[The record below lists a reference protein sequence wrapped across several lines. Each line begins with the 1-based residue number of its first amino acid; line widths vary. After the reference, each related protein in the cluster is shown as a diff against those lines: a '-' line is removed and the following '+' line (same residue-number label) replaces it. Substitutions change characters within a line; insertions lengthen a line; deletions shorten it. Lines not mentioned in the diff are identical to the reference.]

1 MYILRLKRKRTK
13 RKRNRSLQLN
23 EKPFKAVEQDHFTR
37 CKGIRTP
44 IKFLSCGITNLG
56 NLSCGT
62 GILGFGIRNPTNN
75 QNPESKFHWLQ
86 NPVPGIW
93 NHGVEYRI
101 QGSDILT
108 WGEPQKPSLTWNWT
122 VNFVMTGQQLI
133 CHFRVPKTLTFE
145 MRPSAQ
151 PFLWKWVLFT

>member
-1 MYILRLKRKRTK
+1 MYILRLKRKKTK

-37 CKGIRTP
+37 CKGIRIP

-75 QNPESKFHWLQ
+75 QNPG
-86 NPVPGIW
+86 NPSSTDS
-93 NHGVEYRI
+93 RI
-101 QGSDILT
+101 QYLESGITAWNTGSKARI
-108 WGEPQKPSLTWNWT
+108 SLHGANLK
-122 VNFVMTGQQLI
+122 NQ
-133 CHFRVPKTLTFE
+133 
-145 MRPSAQ
+145 A
-151 PFLWKWVLFT
+151 

>member
-44 IKFLSCGITNLG
+44 IKFLSCEITNLG

-62 GILGFGIRNPTNN
+62 GIQVPLT
-75 QNPESKFHWLQ
+75 PES
-86 NPVPGIW
+86 
-93 NHGVEYRI
+93 
-101 QGSDILT
+101 S
-108 WGEPQKPSLTWNWT
+108 TWNLESRRGIQDPRLGYPYMGRT
-122 VNFVMTGQQLI
+122 SKTKLDMELNRELCDDRTTTNMPLPSSKNP
-133 CHFRVPKTLTFE
+133 HFRNEAKCTTFLVKMSFIYIRME
-145 MRPSAQ
+145 NH
-151 PFLWKWVLFT
+151 FHIKG